1 MLILTRKKGES
12 VLIGK
17 DVMVKILEVE
27 GDRVRIGISAPNE
40 MKVLRAELYEE
51 IMRENKHAVNIT
63 IDDLSYLEAC
73 NEIKY

>member
-17 DVMVKILEVE
+17 DVTVKILEVE
-27 GDRVRIGISAPNE
+27 GDRVRIGISAPKG

-51 IMRENKHAVNIT
+51 ISGENRKAVNIIGDGIIEKYLKD
-63 IDDLSYLEAC
+63 IDE
-73 NEIKY
+73 K